1 MEIIDIED
9 QSILS
14 TFSPGFGGT
23 SIPEWIKPW
32 LDNGLGSITL
42 FGSNTPTLESTQ
54 QLILEL
60 RSYNPDLV
68 IAIDEEGGDVTRL
81 FVREGSRY
89 PTPAL
94 LGKCDDEELTYSSY
108 YSMGTL
114 LRELGVNLTY
124 APVADVVAVHNNP
137 IVGVRSFGTT
147 ADLVTRHVVQAVSG
161 LQDAGVG
168 ACIKHFPG
176 HGAVVEDSHHSL
188 PHIKMSKAEYE
199 TGHVS
204 PFKKAI
210 ARGVSAVMVGHLVV
224 DSLDADNAASLSPM
238 IQGEYLRGVLG
249 FKGLIVTDALDM
261 GALGGVPRI
270 QESALQALLAGSNML
285 CFSGLGDQSQIVEA
299 SLLRIKDALIA
310 GEISSNYLEGLAR
323 SVRDF
328 NGKNAI
334 KVKKVNDLNFNK
346 LASGM
351 EISGS
356 VDLINPDI
364 NLIEIGT
371 RPTIAAGDVS
381 WGIHRELRTAGV
393 KFEIHASDSESAQK
407 SDKQLVVAFRDA
419 YRDSQ
424 LLSTLQNLQNRKPDA
439 IFIDMGWPTL
449 EFTPQNLIR
458 SYGSSAV
465 ISRAVVSII
474 NTQLRIDRFPQ
485 WGAS

>member
-1 MEIIDIED
+1 MGRFDLED
-9 QSILS
+9 QLILS

-42 FGSNTPTLESTQ
+42 FGSNTPTLESTH
-54 QLILEL
+54 QLIQEL
-60 RSYNPDLV
+60 RSYNEDLV

-108 YSMGTL
+108 RSLGTL
-114 LRELGVNLTY
+114 LRELGVNLSY

-147 ADLVTRHVVQAVSG
+147 ADLVSRQVVQAVAG
-161 LQDAGVG
+161 LQDSGVG

-188 PHIKMSKAEYE
+188 PRIKMSKADYE
-199 TGHVS
+199 AGHVS
-204 PFKKAI
+204 PFRNAI

-224 DSLDADNAASLSPM
+224 DELDAHKPASLSSKV
-238 IQGEYLRGVLG
+238 QGEYLRGSLG

-270 QESALQALLAGSNML
+270 HESALQALLAGSNLL

-299 SLLRIKDALIA
+299 SFVRIKDALKS
-310 GEISSNYLEGLAR
+310 GEIKSDYLAGIA
-323 SVRDF
+323 SPVRDF
-328 NGKNAI
+328 NSKISVSAEAKSEVDFDN
-334 KVKKVNDLNFNK
+334 
-346 LASGM
+346 LALGM
-351 EISGS
+351 HKSGS
-356 VDLINPDI
+356 VNIKSPDI

-371 RPTIAAGDVS
+371 KPTIAAGDVS
-381 WGIHRELRTAGV
+381 WGIHRELRAAGV
-393 KFEIHASDSESAQK
+393 KFEIHASDSESALK
-407 SDKQLVVAFRDA
+407 SEKQLVVAFRDA

-424 LLSTLQNLQNRKPDA
+424 LLATLQNLQKRKPDA

-449 EFTPQNLIR
+449 EFNPKNLIR
-458 SYGSSAV
+458 SYGSSAIV
-465 ISRAVVSII
+465 SRVVVSIMNSELSI
-474 NTQLRIDRFPQ
+474 
-485 WGAS
+485 A

>member
-1 MEIIDIED
+1 MKRFDADDQLII
-9 QSILS
+9 S

-42 FGSNTPTLESTQ
+42 FGSNTPTLESTG
-54 QLILEL
+54 QLIQEL
-60 RSYNPDLV
+60 RTYNPDLV

-81 FVREGSRY
+81 FVREGSRF

-108 YSMGTL
+108 HSMGML

-147 ADLVTRHVVQAVSG
+147 ADLVSRHVVQAVAG
-161 LQDAGVG
+161 LQEAGVG

-199 TGHVS
+199 AGHIS
-204 PFKKAI
+204 PFKNAI
-210 ARGVSAVMVGHLVV
+210 ERGVSAVMVGHLVV
-224 DSLDADNAASLSPM
+224 DSLDNDNAASLSPK
-238 IQGEYLRGVLG
+238 IQGQYLRGALG
-249 FKGLIVTDALDM
+249 FRGLIVTDALDM

-310 GEISSNYLEGLAR
+310 GEITSDSLETLAR
-323 SVRDF
+323 PVREF
-328 NGKNAI
+328 SGKNRAGLT
-334 KVKKVNDLNFNK
+334 KVSKVDFNK
-346 LASGM
+346 LVSGM
-351 EISGS
+351 QVSGQ
-356 VDLINPDI
+356 INLTSPDI

-381 WGIHRELRTAGV
+381 WGIHRELRAAGV
-393 KFEIHASDSESAQK
+393 RFEIHASDSEGALK
-407 SDKQLVVAFRDA
+407 SDRQLVVAFRDA

-424 LLSTLQNLQNRKPDA
+424 LLATLQNLQKRKPDA

-449 EFTPQNLIR
+449 EFAPQNLIR
-458 SYGSSAV
+458 AYGSSAIV
-465 ISRAVVSII
+465 SRVVVSII
-474 NTQLRIDRFPQ
+474 TGQL
-485 WGAS
+485 ATA

>member
-1 MEIIDIED
+1 MGRFDLED
-9 QSILS
+9 QLILS

-42 FGSNTPTLESTQ
+42 FGSNTPTLESTH
-54 QLILEL
+54 QLIQEL
-60 RSYNPDLV
+60 RSYNEDLV

-108 YSMGTL
+108 RSLGTL
-114 LRELGVNLTY
+114 LRELGVDLSY

-147 ADLVTRHVVQAVSG
+147 ADLVSRHVVQAVAG
-161 LQDAGVG
+161 LQDSGVG

-188 PHIKMSKAEYE
+188 PRIKMSKADYE
-199 TGHVS
+199 AGHVS
-204 PFKKAI
+204 PFRNAI

-224 DSLDADNAASLSPM
+224 DELDAHKPASLSSKV
-238 IQGEYLRGVLG
+238 QGEYLRGSLG

-270 QESALQALLAGSNML
+270 HESALQALLAGSNLL

-299 SLLRIKDALIA
+299 SFVRIKDALKS
-310 GEISSNYLEGLAR
+310 GEIKSDYLAGIA
-323 SVRDF
+323 SPVRDF
-328 NGKNAI
+328 NSKILVSTEEKSEVDFDN
-334 KVKKVNDLNFNK
+334 
-346 LASGM
+346 LALGM
-351 EISGS
+351 HKSGS
-356 VDLINPDI
+356 VNIKSPDI

-371 RPTIAAGDVS
+371 KPTIAAGDVS
-381 WGIHRELRTAGV
+381 WGIHRELRAAGV
-393 KFEIHASDSESAQK
+393 KFEIHASDSESALK
-407 SDKQLVVAFRDA
+407 SEKQLVVAFRDA

-424 LLSTLQNLQNRKPDA
+424 LLATLQNLQKRKPDA

-449 EFTPQNLIR
+449 EFNPKNLIR
-458 SYGSSAV
+458 SYGSSAIV
-465 ISRAVVSII
+465 SRVVVSIMNSELSI
-474 NTQLRIDRFPQ
+474 
-485 WGAS
+485 A

>member
-1 MEIIDIED
+1 MGRFDLED
-9 QSILS
+9 QLILS

-32 LDNGLGSITL
+32 LDDGLGSITL
-42 FGSNTPTLESTQ
+42 FGSNTPTLESTH
-54 QLILEL
+54 QLIQEL
-60 RSYNPDLV
+60 RSYNEDLV

-108 YSMGTL
+108 RSLGTL
-114 LRELGVNLTY
+114 LRELGVNLSY

-147 ADLVTRHVVQAVSG
+147 ADLVSRHVVQAVAG
-161 LQDAGVG
+161 LQDSGVG

-188 PHIKMSKAEYE
+188 PRIKMSKADYE
-199 TGHVS
+199 AGHVS
-204 PFKKAI
+204 PFRKAI

-224 DSLDADNAASLSPM
+224 DELDAYKPASLSSKA
-238 IQGEYLRGVLG
+238 QREYLRRFLG
-249 FKGLIVTDALDM
+249 FNGLIVTDALDM

-270 QESALQALLAGSNML
+270 HESALQALLAGSNLL

-299 SLLRIKDALIA
+299 SFVRIKDALKS
-310 GEISSNYLEGLAR
+310 GEITSDYLAGIA
-323 SVRDF
+323 SPVRDF
-328 NGKNAI
+328 NSKILVSAEEKSEVDFDN
-334 KVKKVNDLNFNK
+334 
-346 LASGM
+346 LALGM
-351 EISGS
+351 HKSGS
-356 VDLINPDI
+356 VNIKSPDI

-371 RPTIAAGDVS
+371 KPTIAAGDVS
-381 WGIHRELRTAGV
+381 WGIHRELRAAGV
-393 KFEIHASDSESAQK
+393 KFEIHASDSESALK
-407 SDKQLVVAFRDA
+407 SEKQLVVAFRDA

-424 LLSTLQNLQNRKPDA
+424 LLATLQNLQKRKPDA

-449 EFTPQNLIR
+449 EFNPKNLIR

-465 ISRAVVSII
+465 VSRVVVSIMNSELSI
-474 NTQLRIDRFPQ
+474 
-485 WGAS
+485 A